1 MSTQVLLTLFV
12 PPTIEEAVVDWLLE
26 IESASGFSSVPAR
39 GHSSN
44 HQGLSLLEQVSGR
57 KQQIRFEIHLPEP
70 DAHRLINQLRTDFQ
84 NAGLHY
90 WVVPLLEWG
99 SI

>member
-1 MSTQVLLTLFV
+1 MSTQVLLTLLA
-12 PPTIEEAVVDWLLE
+12 PPSIEEALVDWLLE
-26 IESASGFSSVPAR
+26 VESSSGFSSVPAR
-39 GHSSN
+39 GHSSQ

-70 DAHRLINQLRTDFQ
+70 EARTLINRLHTDFH

-99 SI
+99 SV